1 MNEEVN
7 GINFGQLNEMIGYLL
22 RRAQV
27 AAYHDYAFSMGSEAN
42 GVSPAT
48 FAVLTL
54 IKFNPGLNQSNLA
67 VALDIERS
75 GVVIMINKLEEKG
88 LAERRPSP
96 DDKRMHALYLT
107 PKGEE
112 ILTNAHVKVME
123 HTERFAKRLEP
134 QEYATLTKLLRKLY
148 E

>member
-1 MNEEVN
+1 MNEETN
-7 GINFGQLNEMIGYLL
+7 SMDFGQLNEMIGYLL

-27 AAYHDYAFSMGSEAN
+27 AAYHDYANGMGSDVN

-54 IKFNPGLNQSNLA
+54 IDLNPGLNQSTLA

-75 GVVIMINKLEEKG
+75 GVVLMINKLEAKG
-88 LAERRPSP
+88 LAERRQSAE
-96 DDKRMHALYLT
+96 DKRMHALYLT
-107 PKGEE
+107 PKGKD
-112 ILTNAHVKVME
+112 ILTKVHIKVCEHNSRLVKKITSE
-123 HTERFAKRLEP
+123 
-134 QEYATLTKLLRKLY
+134 EYASLKVILRKLY